1 MSRMTRRPDAS
12 LRRLQV
18 IGALVVV
25 GAIAVATL
33 AVVKPNPLADALT
46 VRAMFDNAG
55 GMGVAGTEVRM
66 AGTPVG
72 KVTDTRRVGDQALVV
87 MSIEPGAG
95 PIGRDATAELRPRTA
110 FEGTTFIDLHPGSS
124 TRGRLGERTIP
135 LSRTHNF
142 VALDEALRFAQPDVR
157 TALQD
162 DVHALGSILEGGGGA
177 GLRGTLR
184 GAPALSRGLA
194 LGAHAARGRTQTEL
208 RGAVDGFAKTVHA
221 VAQEQA
227 ALTPALRGAA
237 ATLRAVDANG
247 GAPLDRALRV
257 LPRAVRDLDGG
268 GRELARIVD
277 RVDVVGGELRPGL
290 RALAPT
296 LDRVAPLV
304 RAARPVLTQAPPLL
318 RDLRRAVGGAADGS
332 APAAGLLRDLDPTLK
347 LLDSSL
353 LPALNKKS
361 GLELPA
367 YLQFIALFQ
376 GGAGAFRPFLP
387 KGSGL
392 PLFDAGPGHFV
403 RFNARFLTGIGAPL
417 APCSGIGRI
426 SPQAAALFSQTGMC
440 TP

>member
-1 MSRMTRRPDAS
+1 MSRMIRRREVS
-12 LRRLQV
+12 LRRLQA

-25 GAIAVATL
+25 GALVLATL
-33 AVVKPNPLADALT
+33 AVVKPNPLAQSLT

-72 KVTDTRRVGDQALVV
+72 KVTDTRRSGDHALIV
-87 MSIEPGAG
+87 MAIEPGAG

-110 FEGTTFIDLHPGSS
+110 FEGTTFIDLRPGSS
-124 TRGRLGERTIP
+124 ADGQLGARTIP

-142 VALDEALRFAQPDVR
+142 VALDEALSFAEPDVR
-157 TALQD
+157 AALSD
-162 DVHALGSILEGGGGA
+162 DVRALASILDGEGGT

-194 LGAHAARGRTQTEL
+194 LGAHGARGRSQTEL
-208 RGAVDGFAKTVHA
+208 RGAVDGFARTIHA
-221 VAQEQA
+221 VAQEES
-227 ALTPALRGAA
+227 ALTPTLRGAA
-237 ATLRAVDANG
+237 ATLRAVDADG
-247 GAPLDRALRV
+247 GAPLDRALSV
-257 LPRAVRDLDGG
+257 LPRAVRDLDRG
-268 GRELARIVD
+268 GRELERIVD

-296 LDRVAPLV
+296 LDDVAPLV
-304 RAARPVLTQAPPLL
+304 RAARPVLAQAPPLL
-318 RDLRRAVGGAADGS
+318 RDLRRAVGGAGDGS
-332 APAAGLLRDLDPTLK
+332 APAARLLRELDPTLK

-392 PLFDAGPGHFV
+392 PLTDPGPGHFV

-426 SPQAAALFSQTGMC
+426 SPQAETLFSRTGMC